1 MLQLAF
7 FNLAENEYINLY
19 LSPLLNWRMTN
30 GINLIPKHSSA
41 LPNKNQ
47 RLLLSNR
54 SLYIDGMSIVTKSS
68 EVLPMKIKILGYS
81 HSFVENVNI
90 MLVILV
96 VEFVVAISLYFI
108 SSKITCLNNIAS
120 ILLK

>member
-108 SSKITCLNNIAS
+108 SSKITCLKNIAS